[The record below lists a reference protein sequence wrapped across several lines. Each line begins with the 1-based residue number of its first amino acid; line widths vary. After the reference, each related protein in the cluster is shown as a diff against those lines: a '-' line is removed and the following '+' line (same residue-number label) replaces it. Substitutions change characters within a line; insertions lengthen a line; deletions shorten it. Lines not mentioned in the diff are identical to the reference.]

1 MRLRQVAG
9 ATQQEGCRRE
19 RALQSQKA
27 IDPDADHGPDR
38 ERHRI
43 EIGELSPGIER
54 GEQQKGP
61 DAARDRTD
69 RQLERDQARTFRAAM
84 MFGEMPLAPGAGC
97 HDGYG
102 LGPGDA
108 AGAGRMLARITRIAP
123 STATANEA
131 ICATVNGPSTRIL
144 TRMNSRRNRNEAAN
158 RK

>member
-1 MRLRQVAG
+1 MRLRPVAG
-9 ATQQEGCRRE
+9 RTQQKGCRRE

-27 IDPDADHGPDR
+27 IDPDTDHGPDR

-43 EIGELSPGIER
+43 EVGELSPGIER
-54 GEQQKGP
+54 GEQQEGP
-61 DAARDRTD
+61 DAARDRTE
-69 RQLERDQARTFRAAM
+69 RQLERDQARTFRAAV
-84 MFGEMPLAPGAGC
+84 MFGEMALAPRAGC

-102 LGPGDA
+102 PGDA
-108 AGAGRMLARITRIAP
+108 AGVGCMLARITRIAP